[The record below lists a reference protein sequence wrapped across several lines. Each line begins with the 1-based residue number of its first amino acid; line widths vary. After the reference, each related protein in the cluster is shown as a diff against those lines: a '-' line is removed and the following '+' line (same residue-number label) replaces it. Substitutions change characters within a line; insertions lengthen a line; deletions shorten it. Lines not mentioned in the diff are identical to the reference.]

1 MILQLSP
8 DTPLLI
14 RAAAASVLIMHIGAG
29 GAGLLSGA
37 AAFAVRKGGR
47 LHRLA
52 GGVFVVSMLV
62 MSGIGAAVSPF
73 LPQRTN
79 VVPGLFTFYLVATG
93 WMAARRRDDPRG
105 RFEIAGMLFALAIV
119 ATGVNFGLMAAHNPT
134 GRLDGDA
141 PSDYY
146 TFAALPALACA
157 LDLHVILRRR
167 LASSQRMA
175 RHIWRMGLALLIAAL
190 SLFIGQPKVFPPGL
204 RGAPVMF
211 VPEAAV
217 LALTVFW
224 LVRIR
229 FKTRLTFAP
238 RASAASAAPP
248 SGAPV
253 SSLAA
258 PSL

>member
-1 MILQLSP
+1 
-8 DTPLLI
+8 
-14 RAAAASVLIMHIGAG
+14 
-29 GAGLLSGA
+29 
-37 AAFAVRKGGR
+37 
-47 LHRLA
+47 
-52 GGVFVVSMLV
+52 
-62 MSGIGAAVSPF
+62 
-73 LPQRTN
+73 
-79 VVPGLFTFYLVATG
+79 
-93 WMAARRRDDPRG
+93 
-105 RFEIAGMLFALAIV
+105 
-119 ATGVNFGLMAAHNPT
+119 
-134 GRLDGDA
+134 
-141 PSDYY
+141 
-146 TFAALPALACA
+146 
-157 LDLHVILRRR
+157 
-167 LASSQRMA
+167 MA

-238 RASAASAAPP
+238 RGRAASAAPP